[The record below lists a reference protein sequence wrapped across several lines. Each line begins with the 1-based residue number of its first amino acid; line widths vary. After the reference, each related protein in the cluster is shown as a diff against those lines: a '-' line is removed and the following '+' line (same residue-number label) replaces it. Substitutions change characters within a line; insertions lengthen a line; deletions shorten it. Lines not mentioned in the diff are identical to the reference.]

1 VRNRIGPKLVLN
13 PTGDFWSG
21 GIDGMVDQGKLTR
34 MMRKSYR
41 GLRDLAADIRS
52 GRSSATEIVEEAL
65 ERIEK
70 DNKKLVAFVHLD
82 PDGALEAAALVDR
95 VVADGGDPGPLA
107 GIPFGVKDLQDC
119 VGMPTLRG
127 SLTQSG
133 AAPATVDAPIVARM
147 RGAGGIPIGKT
158 AVPEFGFDSA
168 TKSRLHGVT
177 RNPWDL
183 SRSPGGSSGGAS
195 SAVAAGLVPVAT
207 GSDGGGSIRSPA
219 AWCGLVGHKPSHGMI
234 PDAGTSDFSVAGVL
248 THTVA
253 DTALVL
259 DIVAGPDPRD
269 RMSLP
274 ARSWDLANA
283 IEVLD
288 VGGLRVAWSADM
300 GYAPVDAEVAALARG
315 AADALIEAAGLS
327 EVEVPFRS
335 PNAVMSLVR
344 LSAFMLKGDLEL
356 KGIYPDRAD
365 ELAPFTR
372 EGLDYAAQGP
382 RGLVAALRDRREVE
396 LAAAELFSQV
406 DVLMTPSTA
415 CSPIAAD
422 ADPPSEI
429 KGMDASETGA
439 EPFTILANM
448 TWQPAVSV
456 PAGLTSEGLPV
467 GLQII
472 TKRWRDDIALRLGQ
486 ILEEVRPWRV
496 DPVPLVDK

>member
-1 VRNRIGPKLVLN
+1 MR
-13 PTGDFWSG
+13 SG
-21 GIDGMVDQGKLTR
+21 
-34 MMRKSYR
+34 YR
-41 GLRDLAADIRS
+41 GLRDLAGEVRS
-52 GRSSATEIVEEAL
+52 GQISAIELVEEAL
-65 ERIEK
+65 ERIER
-70 DNKKLVAFVHLD
+70 DNEKLVAFVHLD
-82 PDGALEAAALVDR
+82 PEGAREAAATIDR
-95 VVADGGDPGPLA
+95 MVADGGDPGPLA

-119 VGMPTLRG
+119 VGMPTRHG
-127 SLTQSG
+127 SLTRSG

-147 RGAGGIPIGKT
+147 RGAGAVPIGKT

-234 PDAGTSDFSVAGVL
+234 PLAGISDFSVAGVL

-253 DTALVL
+253 DTAMVL
-259 DIVAGPDPRD
+259 DLLAGPDPFD

-274 ARSWDLANA
+274 ARAWDLAEA

-300 GYAPVDAEVAALARG
+300 GYAPVDAEVATLARG
-315 AADALIEAAGLS
+315 AADALVEAAGLR
-327 EVEVPFRS
+327 EVEVPFRI
-335 PNAVMSLVR
+335 PNAVMTLIR
-344 LSAFMLKGDLEL
+344 LAGFMLKGDLEL
-356 KGIYPDRAD
+356 DGIYPDRAD

-372 EGLDYAAQGP
+372 EGLDHAAEGP
-382 RGLVAALRDRREVE
+382 RGLAAAWRDRREVE

-406 DVLMTPSTA
+406 DVLMTPTTA
-415 CSPIAAD
+415 CAPIGAD
-422 ADPPSEI
+422 ADPPAEI

-439 EPFTILANM
+439 EPFTILASM

-472 TKRWRDDIALRLGQ
+472 TRRRRDDVALRLGQ
-486 ILEEVRPWRV
+486 ILEAIRPWRL
-496 DPVPLVDK
+496 DPVPLAAG